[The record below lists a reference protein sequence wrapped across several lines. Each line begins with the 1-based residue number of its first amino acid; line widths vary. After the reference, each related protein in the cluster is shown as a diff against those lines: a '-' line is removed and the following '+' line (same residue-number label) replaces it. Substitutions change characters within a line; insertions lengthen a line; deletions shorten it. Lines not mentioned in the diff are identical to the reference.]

1 MSGPL
6 PATPFEGSRRL
17 TGPNL
22 YFVGCGVVL
31 ETRAEPTAE
40 QIACWHERVSWATA
54 ELGWPEPGAV
64 VRAHPGGA
72 ALAFRAEPDQLLTAT
87 EVNEWAWCVANA
99 APVLHA
105 PGHPAIDDAAAALRT
120 LRSLAAAE
128 RDPALRALAAAA
140 ARRGVDLLWDDEA
153 VSLGLGAGSLR
164 WSRGT
169 LPDPLAVAWERLHRI
184 PVALVTGSN
193 GKTTTVRLIAA
204 CCRAQGWRSGHNC
217 TDGLFL
223 DGTLIEPGDW
233 SGPAGARAVLRND
246 QVEAA
251 VLETARG
258 GILRRGLAFDAAD
271 VAVVTNI
278 SVDHFGEYGI
288 ASLADLAEAKL
299 VVARGLRPGGW
310 LVLNADDAELRSAAP
325 VPSALAWFASDLE
338 DAFLAAQRAQG
349 RPVCG
354 ERAGRLVLAR
364 DGTEHDLGAIADMPL
379 SVAGAARY
387 NIANLAAA
395 ALAAAG
401 LGVAPAAIAATFAHF
416 GSRRSDNPGRLQRWT
431 LGGAEVLVDY
441 AHNPAGLEGLLAV
454 ARALHGDR
462 VCLLL
467 GQAGNRG
474 DAEIAALARSAA
486 GFAPEVVVLKDL
498 DGYLRGRA
506 PGEVPRLLAAELERG
521 GVPAARIR
529 TVLPELQAA
538 RTLLAQARAG
548 DVLVM
553 PMHALA
559 ARAAVTRLLDA
570 LAASGWRCGDPLPSD
585 PQAGD
590 QAARP
595 AEGVPLSGS
604 GRR

>member
-1 MSGPL
+1 MSGAL
-6 PATPFEGSRRL
+6 PETPFEGSRRL

-22 YFVGCGVVL
+22 YFGGCGVVL
-31 ETRAEPTAE
+31 ETRAEPTAA
-40 QIACWHERVSWATA
+40 QIERWRERVAWAVDA
-54 ELGWPEPGAV
+54 LGWPEPGPV

-87 EVNEWAWCVANA
+87 EVNEWAWCVARA
-99 APVLHA
+99 APILHA
-105 PGHPAIDDAAAALRT
+105 PGHPAIDDETAALRT

-128 RDPALRALAAAA
+128 RDPALRALVAAAA
-140 ARRGVDLLWDDEA
+140 TRGVDLLWDDEE

-164 WSRGT
+164 WPRDT
-169 LPDPLAVAWERLHRI
+169 LPDPRAVAWERLHRI

-223 DGTLIEPGDW
+223 DGALVEPGDW
-233 SGPAGARAVLRND
+233 SGPAGARAVLRHE
-246 QVEAA
+246 QVDAA

-288 ASLADLAEAKL
+288 ASLADLAQVKL
-299 VVARGLRPGGW
+299 VVARGLRPAGR
-310 LVLNADDAELRSAAP
+310 LVLNADDPELRAAAP
-325 VPSALAWFASDLE
+325 AHPTLAWFAAELD
-338 DAFLAAQRAQG
+338 DPFLTAQCAQG
-349 RPVCG
+349 RSICG
-354 ERAGRLVLAR
+354 VRQGRLVLVRA
-364 DGTEHDLGAIADMPL
+364 GLGHDLGAVADMPL

-395 ALAAAG
+395 ALAAEA
-401 LGVAPAAIAATFAHF
+401 LGIAPTAIATTFAHF
-416 GSRRSDNPGRLQRWT
+416 GSRRSDNPGRLQRWS
-431 LGGAEVLVDY
+431 LGGAEVLIDY

-454 ARALHGDR
+454 ARALGGQR
-462 VCLLL
+462 LGLLL

-474 DAEIAALARSAA
+474 DAEIAELARTAA
-486 GFAPEVVVLKDL
+486 RFSPDVVVLKDL

-506 PGEVPRLLAAELERG
+506 PGEVPRLLGTELERS

-529 TVLPELQAA
+529 TVLPERSAA
-538 RTLLAQARAG
+538 RTLLALARAG

-559 ARAAVTRLLDA
+559 ARTALTRLLDA
-570 LAASGWRCGDPLPSD
+570 LVAGGWRCGEPLPAD
-585 PQAGD
+585 PEDRTDTASSADGAPQ
-590 QAARP
+590 
-595 AEGVPLSGS
+595 SGS
-604 GRR
+604 RSR